1 MTNKLIICIL
11 TLLLLYGCSSSKA
24 SENGTVN
31 ATTRI
36 AYSVSEDKIKV
47 SNVIIKCNDNYYGV
61 SVNDSINYNSNNN
74 YFTTGSG
81 LTVMITSEKLKTG
94 STTKDD
100 IYTAA
105 SKIEDNVYLY
115 VSGNDKDKVNEIFNN
130 VFKTNK
136 LSYTFLAHDI
146 DDDWTKEVNITE
158 DVISFSNG
166 TDVIY
171 AYQNPGSLS
180 DGCINGRIE
189 PTVFK
194 KALRGIDIP
203 ITYPE
208 DTNDEWDYTPYGIK
222 EYEHWTNEGYTPYS
236 AYQATEYGTE
246 MVKTI
251 EVTTEITKD
260 EMTNYILLAK
270 NDQAILSLFN
280 DKNDHTQ
287 TLYSLS
293 IPSGNTETLDLSSN
307 INLSNMKDL
316 ASSVINSE
324 NRYHFGVL
332 KSSDNDGYIK
342 YNFNGHTGDKL
353 DEYTVE
359 QTGYY
364 VDGYPIYYEKNLDR
378 PEGYSI
384 YSSLNSTK
392 EFTIAN
398 AMNGKL
404 VIPTIK
410 ISMPIYSFGGVMY
423 LVENVISGSG
433 RAPYESLSTKG
444 ILYAGDDE
452 YMSANYLYA
461 MTAYSTYGK
470 MGNSSSPYWCL
481 HAYGETF
488 DSFLKSEPSNFYAS
502 SGNSFEYVQEGD
514 YAYEIIG
521 GYLNIYA
528 FENTKTYYDEEFL
541 ASSNNKGLVT
551 SISTYEDSPVEE
563 TNKELLSCYIT
574 GNNNLEQNAKLV
586 GRYMS
591 WGK

>member
-1 MTNKLIICIL
+1 MRKISILCLLI
-11 TLLLLYGCSSSKA
+11 LLLLTGCSSSKVT
-24 SENGTVN
+24 ENGTVN

-36 AYSVSEDKIKV
+36 AYSISEDKIKV

-81 LTVMITSEKLKTG
+81 LTVMITSDKLKTG

-100 IYTAA
+100 IYTAV
-105 SKIEDNVYLY
+105 SKIEDNAYLY
-115 VSGNDKDKVNEIFNN
+115 VSGSDKDKVNEIFNN

-208 DTNDEWDYTPYGIK
+208 DTNDEWDYIPYGIK

-251 EVTTEITKD
+251 EVQTEITKD

-293 IPSGNTETLDLSSN
+293 IPSGNAETLDLSSN

-332 KSSDNDGYIK
+332 TQNDEDGVISYAGENTFQNQK
-342 YNFNGHTGDKL
+342 
-353 DEYTVE
+353 
-359 QTGYY
+359 GYY
-364 VDGYPIYYEKNLDR
+364 VDYVWDFSVTGNTFVVA
-378 PEGYSI
+378 
-384 YSSLNSTK
+384 NSMVSK
-392 EFTIAN
+392 V
-398 AMNGKL
+398 
-404 VIPTIK
+404 VIPTIRMSTPVYDFEHNRYGGL
-410 ISMPIYSFGGVMY
+410 IDVEHSYSY
-423 LVENVISGSG
+423 K
-433 RAPYESLSTKG
+433 SLSSKG
-444 ILYAGDDE
+444 LLYNNTNNGKFPLDYYYAANSENWAKHGSENPINE
-452 YMSANYLYA
+452 YLLATNDITTGGNYHFI
-461 MTAYSTYGK
+461 
-470 MGNSSSPYWCL
+470 N
-481 HAYGETF
+481 
-488 DSFLKSEPSNFYAS
+488 
-502 SGNSFEYVQEGD
+502 EGD
-514 YAYEIIG
+514 YAYEIDKSGQFKIYKFYATYSEYMNDW
-521 GYLNIYA
+521 GYD
-528 FENTKTYYDEEFL
+528 FEYGLTTNL
-541 ASSNNKGLVT
+541 ASVDDEWNADKFLGTCSFASENGFTEYSEQVALF
-551 SISTYEDSPVEE
+551 SYE
-563 TNKELLSCYIT
+563 
-574 GNNNLEQNAKLV
+574 
-586 GRYMS
+586 R
-591 WGK
+591 

>member
-1 MTNKLIICIL
+1 MNNKLIILCLLI
-11 TLLLLYGCSSSKA
+11 LLLLTGCSSSKVT
-24 SENGTVN
+24 ENGTVN

-81 LTVMITSEKLKTG
+81 LTVMITSDKLKTG

-100 IYTAA
+100 IYTAT

-115 VSGNDKDKVNEIFNN
+115 VSGSDKDKVNEIFNN

-166 TDVIY
+166 EDTIY

-208 DTNDEWDYTPYGIK
+208 DTNDEWDYIPYGIK
-222 EYEHWTNEGYTPYS
+222 EYEHLTIDGYTPYS
-236 AYQATEYGTE
+236 AYQTTEYVTE
-246 MVKTI
+246 MVGSI
-251 EVTTEITKD
+251 ETRTAITKD

-332 KSSDNDGYIK
+332 TQNDEDGVISYAGENTFQNQK
-342 YNFNGHTGDKL
+342 
-353 DEYTVE
+353 
-359 QTGYY
+359 GYY
-364 VDGYPIYYEKNLDR
+364 VDYVWDFSNTGNTFVVA
-378 PEGYSI
+378 
-384 YSSLNSTK
+384 NSMVSK
-392 EFTIAN
+392 V
-398 AMNGKL
+398 
-404 VIPTIK
+404 VIPTIRMSTPVYDFGNK
-410 ISMPIYSFGGVMY
+410 GFDSSYELALTSYSY
-423 LVENVISGSG
+423 N
-433 RAPYESLSTKG
+433 SLSSKG
-444 ILYAGDDE
+444 YCYNDTNACLQPTDYYYAASLYGWAKHGSENPINDYLLSTNDITTGG
-452 YMSANYLYA
+452 NYHFINENDFAYQIDKIGGLKIYRF
-461 MTAYSTYGK
+461 TSTYSTYA
-470 MGNSSSPYWCL
+470 NSDGYDFDNGLTTLVLTNEMYW
-481 HAYGETF
+481 
-488 DSFLKSEPSNFYAS
+488 N
-502 SGNSFEYVQEGD
+502 
-514 YAYEIIG
+514 
-521 GYLNIYA
+521 
-528 FENTKTYYDEEFL
+528 
-541 ASSNNKGLVT
+541 
-551 SISTYEDSPVEE
+551 
-563 TNKELLSCYIT
+563 LLS
-574 GNNNLEQNAKLV
+574 GRNLQTC
-586 GRYMS
+586 S
-591 WGK
+591 WGGLNGFTEFTELSGSFSYDR

>member
-11 TLLLLYGCSSSKA
+11 TLLLLCGCSSSKVT
-24 SENGTVN
+24 ENGTVN

-61 SVNDSINYNSNNN
+61 TVNDSINYNSNNN

-81 LTVMITSEKLKTG
+81 LTVMITSDKLKTG

-115 VSGNDKDKVNEIFNN
+115 VSGSDKDKVNEIFNN

-166 TDVIY
+166 EDTIY

-293 IPSGNTETLDLSSN
+293 IPSGNTETLDLSSD
-307 INLSNMKDL
+307 IDLSNMKDL

-332 KSSDNDGYIK
+332 TSSDDDGIISYAGENTLQNQK
-342 YNFNGHTGDKL
+342 
-353 DEYTVE
+353 
-359 QTGYY
+359 GYY
-364 VDGYPIYYEKNLDR
+364 VDYVWDFSDSGTGN
-378 PEGYSI
+378 
-384 YSSLNSTK
+384 T
-392 EFTIAN
+392 FVIAN
-398 AMNGKL
+398 AMWGKV
-404 VIPTIK
+404 VIPTIRMSTPVYDFQNNAK
-410 ISMPIYSFGGVMY
+410 SQPINSELNLSYSY
-423 LVENVISGSG
+423 N
-433 RAPYESLSTKG
+433 SLSSKG
-444 ILYAGDDE
+444 YCYNDTNDCKVPYDYYYAAEISDWSKHGFENPINDYLLSTNDITTGG
-452 YMSANYLYA
+452 NYHFI
-461 MTAYSTYGK
+461 
-470 MGNSSSPYWCL
+470 N
-481 HAYGETF
+481 
-488 DSFLKSEPSNFYAS
+488 
-502 SGNSFEYVQEGD
+502 EGD
-514 YAYEIIG
+514 YAYEIDKSG
-521 GYLNIYA
+521 NLKIYK
-528 FENTKTYYDEEFL
+528 F
-541 ASSNNKGLVT
+541 
-551 SISTYEDSPVEE
+551 ISTNSAYRDWDKQEFDTGLTTALITEE
-563 TNKELLSCYIT
+563 TFFSSERKLSTCSFAAYNGFIEL
-574 GNNNLEQNAKLV
+574 AKNV
-586 GRYMS
+586 GSFSYDR
-591 WGK
+591 

>member
-11 TLLLLYGCSSSKA
+11 TSLLLCGCSCSKVT
-24 SENGTVN
+24 ENGAVN

-81 LTVMITSEKLKTG
+81 LTVMITSDKLKTG
-94 STTKDD
+94 SNTKDN
-100 IYTAA
+100 IYTAV

-115 VSGNDKDKVNEIFNN
+115 VSGSDKDKVNEIFNN

-166 TDVIY
+166 ADTIY

-180 DGCINGRIE
+180 DGCINGRVE

-208 DTNDEWDYTPYGIK
+208 DTNDEWDYIPYGVK
-222 EYEHWTNEGYTPYS
+222 EYEHLTIDGYTPYS
-236 AYQATEYGTE
+236 AYQITEYGTE
-246 MVKTI
+246 MVGSI
-251 EVTTEITKD
+251 EVQTEITKD

-270 NDQAILSLFN
+270 NDQDILSLFN

-293 IPSGNTETLDLSSN
+293 IPSGNTETLDLASN
-307 INLSNMKDL
+307 VSLSNMKDL

-332 KSSDNDGYIK
+332 TSSDDDGYIK
-342 YNFNGHTGDKL
+342 YNFNGHSGDKL
-353 DEYTVE
+353 NEYTVE

-364 VDGYPIYYEKNLDR
+364 IDGYPVYYEKNLNTI
-378 PEGYSI
+378 EGYSI
-384 YSSLNSTK
+384 YNSLNSTK

-398 AMNGKL
+398 SMNGKL

-410 ISMPIYSFGGVMY
+410 ISIPIYSFGGVMY
-423 LVENVISGSG
+423 QVEDTITGSG
-433 RAPYESLSTKG
+433 KIPYQSLKTKG

-461 MTAYSTYGK
+461 LTAYSTYGQK
-470 MGNSSSPYWCL
+470 GSFSNPYWSL
-481 HAYGETF
+481 HAYGETY

-502 SGNSFEYVQEGD
+502 SGNSFEYVKEGD
-514 YAYEIIG
+514 YVYEIIG
-521 GYLNIYA
+521 GYLNIYM
-528 FENTKTYYDEEFL
+528 FDGTITYYDETFL
-541 ASSNNKGLVT
+541 ANSSNKGLVT
-551 SISTYEDSPVEE
+551 NISTYDELIDYE
-563 TNKELLSCYIT
+563 TNKQLFSCYIT
-574 GNNNLEQNAKLV
+574 GDNNLRQDAMLV
-586 GRYMS
+586 GRYES
-591 WGK
+591 

>member
-1 MTNKLIICIL
+1 MNNKLIILCLLI
-11 TLLLLYGCSSSKA
+11 LLLLTGCSSSKVT
-24 SENGTVN
+24 ENGTVN

-81 LTVMITSEKLKTG
+81 LTVMITSDKLKTG
-94 STTKDD
+94 STTKDN
-100 IYTAA
+100 IYTAT

-115 VSGNDKDKVNEIFNN
+115 VSGSDKDKVNEIFNN

-166 TDVIY
+166 TDTIY

-208 DTNDEWDYTPYGIK
+208 DTNDEWDYIPYGVK
-222 EYEHWTNEGYTPYS
+222 EYEHLTIDGYTPYS
-236 AYQATEYGTE
+236 AYQTTEYVTE
-246 MVKTI
+246 MVGSI
-251 EVTTEITKD
+251 ETRTAITKD

-270 NDQAILSLFN
+270 NDQDILSLFN

-307 INLSNMKDL
+307 IDLSNMKDL

-332 KSSDNDGYIK
+332 TQNDEDGYIS
-342 YNFNGHTGDKL
+342 YNSDGSTN
-353 DEYTVE
+353 
-359 QTGYY
+359 QSGYY
-364 VDGYPIYYEKNLDR
+364 VDGNDS
-378 PEGYSI
+378 G
-384 YSSLNSTK
+384 SLHNEITNY
-392 EFTIAN
+392 TIAN
-398 AMNGKL
+398 GMSGKL
-404 VIPTIK
+404 TIPTIK
-410 ISMPIYSFGGVMY
+410 VSVPLYNFNESGEGNAENSYSFK
-423 LVENVISGSG
+423 
-433 RAPYESLSTKG
+433 SLSSKG
-444 ILYAGDDE
+444 YCYTNINHCMVE
-452 YMSANYLYA
+452 Y
-461 MTAYSTYGK
+461 
-470 MGNSSSPYWCL
+470 
-481 HAYGETF
+481 
-488 DSFLKSEPSNFYAS
+488 
-502 SGNSFEYVQEGD
+502 D
-514 YAYEIIG
+514 YAYASEDDQWLMHGATVPLI
-521 GYLNIYA
+521 
-528 FENTKTYYDEEFL
+528 TFL
-541 ASSNNKGLVT
+541 
-551 SISTYEDSPVEE
+551 E
-563 TNKELLSCYIT
+563 TNLTNPSYSV
-574 GNNNLEQNAKLV
+574 GNYEMYLMENDYAYKINAKGQLTIYKNV
-586 GRYMS
+586 GTETLYGDNRS
-591 WGK
+591 WADGLETFYRHGNTEYQEMMTCTELSLNGLTQFFNPVFTSTKNYFH

>member
-1 MTNKLIICIL
+1 MRKISILCLLI
-11 TLLLLYGCSSSKA
+11 LLLLTGCSSSKVT
-24 SENGTVN
+24 ENGTVN

-36 AYSVSEDKIKV
+36 AYSISEDKIKV

-81 LTVMITSEKLKTG
+81 LTVMITSDKLKTG
-94 STTKDD
+94 STTKDN
-100 IYTAA
+100 IYTAT

-115 VSGNDKDKVNEIFNN
+115 VSGSDEDKVNEIFNN

-208 DTNDEWDYTPYGIK
+208 DTNDEWDYIPYGVK
-222 EYEHWTNEGYTPYS
+222 EYEHLTIDGYTPYS
-236 AYQATEYGTE
+236 AYQIYESNTRIRGES
-246 MVKTI
+246 
-251 EVTTEITKD
+251 D

-270 NDQAILSLFN
+270 NDQDILSLFN

-293 IPSGNTETLDLSSN
+293 IPGGNTKTLDLSSN

-332 KSSDNDGYIK
+332 TEDDEDGRLIY
-342 YNFNGHTGDKL
+342 TGSNSAP
-353 DEYTVE
+353 E
-359 QTGYY
+359 QINYY
-364 VDGYPIYYEKNLDR
+364 VDNVSAWD
-378 PEGYSI
+378 
-384 YSSLNSTK
+384 YSSSGYN
-392 EFTIAN
+392 FTIAN
-398 AMNGKL
+398 TMYGKL
-404 VIPTIK
+404 VVPTIRFSLPLYDFKTDEGTNLFGADPK
-410 ISMPIYSFGGVMY
+410 IVTKTVAY
-423 LVENVISGSG
+423 N
-433 RAPYESLSTKG
+433 SLSAKG
-444 ILYAGDDE
+444 VCYNTRNNCLYPFDYYYAADVNGWAAHGLE
-452 YMSANYLYA
+452 YTINGFLTSPPLLS
-461 MTAYSTYGK
+461 TGAYYHFV
-470 MGNSSSPYWCL
+470 N
-481 HAYGETF
+481 
-488 DSFLKSEPSNFYAS
+488 
-502 SGNSFEYVQEGD
+502 EGD
-514 YAYEIIG
+514 YAYELSAYGTLKIYKFNATEYSYSREG
-521 GYLNIYA
+521 KFGYKFNNELITYLVPMEKVHQTN
-528 FENTKTYYDEEFL
+528 NTLWTCSLVADNGFYEHSIEVGVY
-541 ASSNNKGLVT
+541 SYKG
-551 SISTYEDSPVEE
+551 
-563 TNKELLSCYIT
+563 
-574 GNNNLEQNAKLV
+574 
-586 GRYMS
+586 
-591 WGK
+591 

>member
-11 TLLLLYGCSSSKA
+11 TLLLLCGCSSSKVT
-24 SENGTVN
+24 ENGTVN

-36 AYSVSEDKIKV
+36 AYSISEDKIKV

-81 LTVMITSEKLKTG
+81 LTVMITSDKLKTG

-115 VSGNDKDKVNEIFNN
+115 VSGNDRDKVNEIFNN

-166 TDVIY
+166 EDTIY

-208 DTNDEWDYTPYGIK
+208 DTNDEWDYIPYGIK

-251 EVTTEITKD
+251 EVQTEITKD

-293 IPSGNTETLDLSSN
+293 IPSGNTETLDLTSN
-307 INLSNMKDL
+307 VNLSNMKDL

-332 KSSDNDGYIK
+332 TDKDDDGYWSYTIDCK
-342 YNFNGHTGDKL
+342 NNYYNL
-353 DEYTVE
+353 E
-359 QTGYY
+359 QTTYF
-364 VDGYPIYYEKNLDR
+364 YENAAYTCKNNSDLYTT
-378 PEGYSI
+378 YSEI
-384 YSSLNSTK
+384 IPNTMLGRL
-392 EFTIAN
+392 I
-398 AMNGKL
+398 
-404 VIPTIK
+404 IPTIRVAFFEYDGGPREGQK
-410 ISMPIYSFGGVMY
+410 ASASFKSISSKLECQNYINECSCPMDYS
-423 LVENVISGSG
+423 LVSESKNWATHGSENTI
-433 RAPYESLSTKG
+433 
-444 ILYAGDDE
+444 D
-452 YMSANYLYA
+452 NYVTNN
-461 MTAYSTYGK
+461 MTYGAGG
-470 MGNSSSPYWCL
+470 GNF
-481 HAYGETF
+481 HF
-488 DSFLKSEPSNFYAS
+488 IN
-502 SGNSFEYVQEGD
+502 EGD
-514 YAYEIIG
+514 YAYEINIKG
-521 GYLNIYA
+521 ELNIYKFVA
-528 FENTKTYYDEEFL
+528 T
-541 ASSNNKGLVT
+541 SSVYVYWEKGLTTLVESPSVSFNDDFASLRT
-551 SISTYEDSPVEE
+551 CSFAGVSGFNEYPVSVGAYSYE
-563 TNKELLSCYIT
+563 
-574 GNNNLEQNAKLV
+574 
-586 GRYMS
+586 R
-591 WGK
+591 